1 MTTKWVWAIA
11 WLAAGALAPAT
22 WAQNPAPRPHTV
34 TVTMSGSY
42 LGVGVLDVDAERA
55 KALKLKEESGVE
67 VSSVTVGGP
76 AEKAGIKA
84 GDVVLEY
91 NGQPVE
97 GIEQFQRLV
106 RETPAGRQVK
116 VKLWRNGA
124 AITLTAAVAS
134 RKSVSI
140 EDAIEGGLGRGW
152 DMQNL
157 AQEAAALSQSVQA
170 MPMPAMPAMPTFDMP
185 NIVIVTPSRRLGI
198 EGEGLADEPQF
209 AEFLGV
215 KSGVLVKSVLKN
227 SAAEKAGIKAGDV
240 ITRIGDTR
248 VSSSQDITGTLRA
261 NRRAQTFTVT
271 VVRNKKEMQVT
282 VTIEDRTGQN
292 ATPAAAQC

>member
-1 MTTKWVWAIA
+1 MTTKWVWAMA
-11 WLAAGALAPAT
+11 VLAAGAVEPAT
-22 WAQNPAPRPHTV
+22 WAQNPAPRPRTV
-34 TVTMSGSY
+34 TVTMGGSY

-55 KALKLKEESGVE
+55 KALKLKEARGVE
-67 VSSVTVGGP
+67 VSNVAAGGP
-76 AEKAGIKA
+76 AEKAGIKP

-91 NGQPVE
+91 NGQPVD

-106 RETPAGRQVK
+106 RETPASRQVK
-116 VKLWRNGA
+116 VKVWRNGA
-124 AITLTAAVAS
+124 AVTLTAAVAS
-134 RKSVSI
+134 RKSLSI
-140 EDAIEGGLGRGW
+140 EDSIEGNLGRAL

-157 AQEAAALSQSVQA
+157 AQDAAALSQSVQA
-170 MPMPAMPAMPTFDMP
+170 MRMPSMPPFDMP

-209 AEFLGV
+209 ADFLGV

-248 VSSSQDITGTLRA
+248 VSSSQDITGTLSA

-292 ATPAAAQC
+292 STPAPAQC